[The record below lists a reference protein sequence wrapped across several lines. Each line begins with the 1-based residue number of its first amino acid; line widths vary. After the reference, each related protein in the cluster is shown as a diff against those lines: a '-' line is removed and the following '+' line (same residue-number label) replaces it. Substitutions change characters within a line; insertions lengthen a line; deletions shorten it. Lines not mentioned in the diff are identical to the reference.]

1 MTISFQGWP
10 FPERLLK
17 SAWVTSE
24 PPDSIRS
31 RSPLRDETISNCP
44 SGSQSKHIGNDGKLT
59 LTITSLLPSRL
70 TALISCAPQ
79 SATHRRPSCQRG
91 DSPKA
96 RPVTSLCSSG
106 IGRLLLTQPLCSSF
120 CLHLARRNRR
130 QEVDQQRLLA
140 SCSSTNRARIHAPIV
155 PVLPDLTQTI
165 MPLAFCARQTPRSW
179 SGLRAQFGLTPESS
193 QHTARCPSRPL
204 LESPRDRTSRGAS
217 WASGSGSWS
226 PGSGSRQWQ
235 SGS

>member
-1 MTISFQGWP
+1 MTISFHGCP
-10 FPERLLK
+10 FLARPLK
-17 SAWVTSE
+17 SAWVRSS
-24 PPDSIRS
+24 PPDSLRS
-31 RSPLRDETISNCP
+31 SRPSRDETRRKCP
-44 SGSQSKHIGNDGKLT
+44 SGNQSKHSGNDGKLT
-59 LTITSLLPSRL
+59 LTMTSRL
-70 TALISCAPQ
+70 LSRSTARISCAPQ

-96 RPVTSLCSSG
+96 RPVTRLCSSG

-165 MPLAFCARQTPRSW
+165 MPLALGARQTPRSW
-179 SGLRAQFGLTPESS
+179 SGLRAQFGLTPESA

-226 PGSGSRQWQ
+226 P
-235 SGS
+235 